1 MLPAMLQ
8 APPPPTAKP
17 VRLWWAFTGVA
28 TLVTVALLSSV
39 VSSFWGARALAETVT
54 RGQAAML
61 FHIAHR
67 VALSDGERPTDAAL
81 APVIEEGAE
90 LGLHWIAIV
99 RPRGRIV
106 AQAGEAQGSLAPA
119 ELRGQPLQPIAAGG
133 LVRVTAPVGPPQH
146 PRHPRPTDDAF
157 GLGPRGFPPP
167 PIDDGMG
174 PPPHPPGA
182 PPGGPPPGLR
192 IAVEFEPMLARDLE
206 HRAKRDLA
214 VGIAAIVA
222 LWVAAA
228 LLWRVAGRATRAEMR
243 LGDQR
248 HLAALGEMSAVVAHE
263 LRNPLASLKGN
274 AQLLEEQVQ
283 GHPSAP
289 KATRVV
295 AEAVRL
301 QALSDGLLAFVRSGR
316 VQPEPVDVAQLA
328 REIVAMSPA
337 EVDLT
342 AEGLDAPW
350 PLDPGRIS
358 QVLHNLIDNA
368 YQADPEGVVKVVV
381 EMSESAL
388 TFEIS
393 DRGPGVPP
401 EARAKIFTPF
411 HTSRT
416 RGTGLG
422 LAVAYQVV
430 DLHGGSI
437 TCEDRPGGGALFR
450 VTLPLRR

>member
-17 VRLWWAFTGVA
+17 VRLWWAFTGVSA
-28 TLVTVALLSSV
+28 LVTVALLSSV

-61 FHIAHR
+61 FHIVHR
-67 VALSDGERPTDAAL
+67 VALADAERPTDEAL
-81 APVIEEGAE
+81 EPVLEQGAH
-90 LGLHWIAIV
+90 LGLRWVAIV
-99 RPRGRIV
+99 RPRGRIA
-106 AQAGEAQGSLAPA
+106 AQAGESQGAVSPDD
-119 ELRGQPLQPIAAGG
+119 LRGLPLEPTVAGSV
-133 LVRVTAPVGPPQH
+133 VRVAAPVGPPPH
-146 PRHPRPTDDAF
+146 PNPPGPSGDAL

-167 PIDDGMG
+167 PLRDGMG
-174 PPPHPPGA
+174 PPPHLLGA
-182 PPGGPPPGLR
+182 PPGPPPGLKV
-192 IAVEFEPMLARDLE
+192 IVEFDPMLARDLE

-214 VGIAAIVA
+214 VGIAALVA

-228 LLWRVAGRATRAEMR
+228 LLWRVAGRATRAETR

-248 HLAALGEMSAVVAHE
+248 HLAALGEMSAVIAHE

-301 QALSDGLLAFVRSGR
+301 QALSDGLLAFVRSGK
-316 VQPEPVDVAQLA
+316 VQAEPVDVAQLA
-328 REIVAMSPA
+328 REVVAMSPA
-337 EVDLT
+337 TVEMT
-342 AEGLDAPW
+342 TEGLDAPW
-350 PLDPGRIS
+350 PLDPGRVS

-368 YQADPEGVVKVVV
+368 YQADPEGIVQLAVN
-381 EMSESAL
+381 MSETAL

-393 DRGPGVPP
+393 DRGPGVPAD
-401 EARAKIFTPF
+401 ARAKIFTPF

-422 LAVAYQVV
+422 LAVAHQVV
-430 DLHGGSI
+430 ELHGGSI